1 MGRFAFVSRRVHA
14 APEVGNDA
22 SSLGDIQM

>member
-1 MGRFAFVSRRVHA
+1 MGMFALVRRRVHA

>member
-1 MGRFAFVSRRVHA
+1 MDMFALVSRRVHA